1 MKSRLVISLA
11 LVSIAFAAD
20 AATSLD
26 RPIRVTPELE
36 QFVVLSSD
44 GRSYLQIDDMLIPVD
59 AGEKSALYG
68 TTWTAGV
75 VYYQFDASVDAADG
89 RPLSG
94 DGDGRRAAWRAAA
107 MEWQATIPG
116 LTFVE
121 GAGSGNY
128 ILVYS
133 STGNSSALGM
143 STGAQPM
150 NIYNWNWRFIIAHEI
165 GHALGLMHEQCRND
179 RDTYVTVNFENIQD
193 DRENNYS
200 IFVGTTDHGP
210 YDYGSVMHYSF
221 CSFWDA
227 TVGSCGPDGYTMN
240 ATPGGAAAVGMTVV
254 EAENAMGQRSDLSAG
269 DIAGVRS
276 LYSDANGLVF
286 SSSLENGR
294 TNAWSSVTGE
304 TAPCAHGLC
313 YSGAALTPACD
324 PCVATVCASDAYCC
338 STSWDSTCIGEAIS
352 MCGLSCP

>member
-1 MKSRLVISLA
+1 MKFRLVISLA

-107 MEWQATIPG
+107 KEWEATVAG

-128 ILVYS
+128 ILVVS
-133 STGNSSALGM
+133 AGGNSSYVGM
-143 STGAQPM
+143 NTGAQTM
-150 NIYNWNWRFIIAHEI
+150 NIYNWNYRFIIAHEI
-165 GHALGLMHEQCRND
+165 GHALGLMHEQTRPD
-179 RDTYVTVNFENIQD
+179 RDTYVTVHYDNIETD
-193 DRENNYS
+193 KSFNYD
-200 IFVGTTDHGP
+200 IWPGTTSYGA
-210 YDYGSVMHYSF
+210 YDYASVMHYSRCTF
-221 CSFWDA
+221 A
-227 TVGSCGPDGYTMN
+227 TAGWNCDPDYTME
-240 ATPGGAAAVGMTVV
+240 ATAAGAAAVGLTQG
-254 EAENAMGQRSDLSAG
+254 EADSAMGQRDDLTVS
-269 DIAGVRS
+269 DIAGVRF
-276 LYSDANGLVF
+276 LYPGANGLF
-286 SSSLENGR
+286 FASCFENGR

-324 PCVATVCASDAYCC
+324 PCAATVCAADSYCC
-338 STSWDSTCIGEAIS
+338 NSEWDNQCINEAIS
-352 MCGLSCP
+352 WCPYSCP